1 MRQRGLRGL
10 SLPARRLRAALDR
23 ELSRPPADGWF
34 PSVPLR
40 QRAGRFLPPLFP
52 ITRRRGRNLPADAR
66 SVRSR
71 EEGRAALAL
80 TEDTVTITPTAEVTG
95 AAKPAMNKGQRVALK
110 PPRLP
115 YHEAVEERFGIDR
128 AGWKALVEAIYPN
141 AETADAIVMALSYCR
156 ARNLDPFKRPV
167 HIVPM
172 WSSAAGRMI
181 ETVWPGI
188 SELRTTAFRTGQYAG
203 MPAPD
208 FGPPIERTFK
218 GQAGRGKSKGQERRL
233 TLQVPEWCRV
243 TITRELNGKER
254 SFVGPKVYWC
264 EAYAKWAD
272 TDVPNEMWSNRPVG
286 QLEKSAEAGALR
298 RAFPEE
304 IGNALTA
311 EEMEGQHTLDG
322 APPRVGGGTKSLS
335 HRSCHNHR
343 PQPHRHRPSF
353 PNRSPPGK
361 KAIPKSPMPS

>member
-1 MRQRGLRGL
+1 MTN
-10 SLPARRLRAALDR
+10 
-23 ELSRPPADGWF
+23 
-34 PSVPLR
+34 
-40 QRAGRFLPPLFP
+40 
-52 ITRRRGRNLPADAR
+52 I
-66 SVRSR
+66 
-71 EEGRAALAL
+71 
-80 TEDTVTITPTAEVTG
+80 PTAEATG
-95 AAKPAMNKGQRVALK
+95 AAKPAMSKGQLVALK

-115 YHEAVEERFGIDR
+115 YHEAVAERFGIDR

-172 WSSAAGRMI
+172 WSSVAGKMI

-208 FGPPIERTFK
+208 FGPTIERTFK
-218 GQAGRGKSKGQERRL
+218 GKAGRGKSKGQERSL
-233 TLQVPEWCRV
+233 TLQFPEWCRV
-243 TITRELNGKER
+243 TITRELTGKER

-286 QLEKSAEAGALR
+286 QLEKCAEAGALR

-304 IGNALTA
+304 IGNALTT
-311 EEMEGQHTLDG
+311 EEMEGQHTIDG
-322 APPRVGGGTKSLS
+322 AAHAPEKPKPERVTPPSAGGERKPLPPLVSQPQSLTAS
-335 HRSCHNHR
+335 SLAELPEPYAARQEGD
-343 PQPHRHRPSF
+343 PEIPHALADASE
-353 PNRSPPGK
+353 
-361 KAIPKSPMPS
+361 

>member
-1 MRQRGLRGL
+1 
-10 SLPARRLRAALDR
+10 
-23 ELSRPPADGWF
+23 
-34 PSVPLR
+34 
-40 QRAGRFLPPLFP
+40 
-52 ITRRRGRNLPADAR
+52 
-66 SVRSR
+66 
-71 EEGRAALAL
+71 
-80 TEDTVTITPTAEVTG
+80 VTITPAAEATG
-95 AAKPAMNKGQRVALK
+95 AAKPAMSKGQLVALK

-172 WSSAAGRMI
+172 WSSVAGKMI

-203 MPAPD
+203 MAAPE
-208 FGPPIERTFK
+208 FGPTIERTFK
-218 GQAGRGKSKGQERRL
+218 GKAGRGKSKGQERSL
-233 TLQVPEWCRV
+233 TLQFPEWCRV
-243 TITRELNGKER
+243 TITREFTGKER
-254 SFVGPKVYWC
+254 SFVGPKVYWF

-286 QLEKSAEAGALR
+286 QLEKCAEAGALR

-311 EEMEGQHTLDG
+311 EEMEGQHALDG
-322 APPRVGGGTKSLS
+322 AAHAAESRNASRPRVPERNANLS
-335 HRSCHNHR
+335 RRSCRNHS
-343 PQPHRHRPSF
+343 PSPHRHRPSF

-361 KAIPKSPMPS
+361 KAIPKSPMPAGRGCISPKFTPMTA